1 MVRPAGACLA
11 IKDTHPTSIV
21 PGQFMSEVTFEYG
34 PWPVSVA
41 LICHHD
47 LTRCGVQQVIEASPH
62 LRLLGYATNPA
73 MAEAWLAHIKP
84 QVVLIDADSV
94 CDLAGTVRMV
104 RKAVRDS
111 KIVAL
116 CGLEAMD
123 RVGHWSELSMDAVM
137 LTVQPAA
144 VLIAT
149 INELFKYRVGHSN
162 SSVDGRPADGTRN
175 DATSRSHSVRLLQGN
190 WPLALTEREREVITR
205 LAQGISNREIASLLR
220 ISPITVRHHLTNIST
235 KLGVSGRQ
243 QLMIHGHRAGFIALE
258 GSD

>member
-1 MVRPAGACLA
+1 
-11 IKDTHPTSIV
+11 
-21 PGQFMSEVTFEYG
+21 MSEVTFAYG

-62 LRLLGYATNPA
+62 LQLLGYARHSPT
-73 MAEAWLAHIKP
+73 AEAWLAHTKP

-94 CDLAGTVRMV
+94 CDMAGTVRMV
-104 RKAVRDS
+104 REVVRDS

-116 CGLEAMD
+116 CGLEAMA
-123 RVGHWSELSMDAVM
+123 RVGHWDVLSVDAVM

-149 INELFKYRVGHSN
+149 IKELFKYRVGHSN
-162 SSVDGRPADGTRN
+162 SSGDDRTADATRSGGRPRGY
-175 DATSRSHSVRLLQGN
+175 SGGLPEGS

-220 ISPITVRHHLTNIST
+220 ISPITVRHHLTNISS

-243 QLMIHGHRAGFIALE
+243 QLMIHGHRAGFLALE